1 MRHSSRIRE
10 ELIKNIYTEDW
21 IKVLKL
27 VVMMMQSID
36 DEDLILI
43 WPEWANFSISKQ
55 FKRVKPQD
63 SNRPHFSHFITLK
76 FCLIKSRLLWI
87 VSCPLLG
94 YQQWCAAMY
103 IFPSILFLWFFNQ
116 KEFPWEY
123 VNLSWIW
130 KIWSRFLT
138 LRWHQ
143 CLLLS

>member
-1 MRHSSRIRE
+1 M
-10 ELIKNIYTEDW
+10 
-21 IKVLKL
+21 KL

-94 YQQWCAAMY
+94 YQQWCCCVHFSFNFVFVVFQSKRISVRICQPFLNLKDLVT
-103 IFPSILFLWFFNQ
+103 IFFAFLMVTKYKWTLGGVYKLAKSPLQ
-116 KEFPWEY
+116 KIF
-123 VNLSWIW
+123 
-130 KIWSRFLT
+130 
-138 LRWHQ
+138 
-143 CLLLS
+143 